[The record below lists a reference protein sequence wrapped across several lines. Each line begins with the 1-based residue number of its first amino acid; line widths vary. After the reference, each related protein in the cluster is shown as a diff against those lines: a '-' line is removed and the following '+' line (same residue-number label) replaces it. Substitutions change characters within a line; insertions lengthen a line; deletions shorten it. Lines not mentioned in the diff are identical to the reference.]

1 MIGLVVACK
10 FLAIATEPL
19 AGAILQHFTVKVFE
33 NVETG
38 LRRRQIR
45 LADIEMVDVNTALL
59 GGVSKWG

>member
-19 AGAILQHFTVKVFE
+19 AWAILQHFTVKVFE